1 MKKIFELLSE
11 IRPADQ
17 KAMEAARLRWNSV
30 AKPIGSLG
38 ILEEDIIKIAGI
50 LGEHGVSIEQVYQ
63 KKSVDGISE
72 LVIITD
78 LVQEKHFDDAL
89 GELEQMAVM
98 KEISGVIRVYG

>member
-1 MKKIFELLSE
+1 MRTQVVD
-11 IRPADQ
+11 RPGVLA
-17 KAMEAARLRWNSV
+17 
-30 AKPIGSLG
+30 
-38 ILEEDIIKIAGI
+38 KIAGI

-63 KKSVDGISE
+63 KKSVDGVSE

>member
-50 LGEHGVSIEQVYQ
+50 LGCLLYTSGCM
-63 KKSVDGISE
+63 DGTCGAVAGACILAGMKRSTGN
-72 LVIITD
+72 L
-78 LVQEKHFDDAL
+78 EKPDSKAESYKPPRMAL
-89 GELEQMAVM
+89 ESL
-98 KEISGVIRVYG
+98 